1 MANRPLGPGPLSFN
15 GQAERE
21 WPDEKAAGR
30 VGDSY
35 SILRTLVVCERNRLI
50 GRGRQP

>member
-1 MANRPLGPGPLSFN
+1 MANRPLGPGPSRSM
-15 GQAERE
+15 GKRRRE
-21 WPDEKAAGR
+21 WADEKAAGR